1 MPDHGFNVSPIS
13 QVEGGM
19 EFYKIV
25 HCLLRW
31 CECRNPLQLKSSWRE
46 IEIGNYLEV
55 CNQLFPPEICPD
67 IISYMGVIP
76 KDPVETV
83 SYVAS
88 LAHSVDN
95 CHGLLSH
102 DIVVGFW
109 NRKVVKYRIG
119 TVVAKTDLKDALTSL

>member
-1 MPDHGFNVSPIS
+1 MDLMFHLFRRLRVGWNFIKLSIACLDGVNAEI
-13 QVEGGM
+13 
-19 EFYKIV
+19 
-25 HCLLRW
+25 HCSS
-31 CECRNPLQLKSSWRE
+31 KSSWRE